1 MVPFHPQILT
11 FYLTMLRWESAGGRF
26 YSFYSFPNRNL
37 FEGDLYRSPTYFY
50 LGEIIMQMTFI
61 IRLIGLLVLGSIGVA
76 IGTQLAEI
84 PAIPEIFRSY
94 TSILGG
100 ALGAILGFLATPAM
114 IINPIQTLRRNIQ
127 QLPAHTIF
135 TATLGLFLGLA
146 LSAISAYPLSLVPSP
161 LGQFLPFI
169 ATAVFG
175 YVGVTVA
182 VMRQDLFQGLRERI
196 FPKDAD
202 SEPVA
207 VEPAPVEAKKP
218 GVLLDTSVIID
229 GRIADICRTGFIQG
243 ELIVPLFILNELQHV
258 ADSADTL
265 RRNRG
270 RRGLEILRQLQ
281 EESPMPVRL
290 IEADVANV
298 REVDDKLISLAK
310 ELGAAILT
318 NDYNLNR
325 VAELQAVTVLNVNE
339 LANAVKTVLLPG
351 ETFTIHVLQAG
362 KEQNQGVGYLDD
374 GTMVVVEDGAAYIGD
389 TIEVTVSKVLQTAA
403 GRMIFAR
410 FNSENE

>member
-1 MVPFHPQILT
+1 
-11 FYLTMLRWESAGGRF
+11 
-26 YSFYSFPNRNL
+26 
-37 FEGDLYRSPTYFY
+37 
-50 LGEIIMQMTFI
+50 MQMTFM
-61 IRLIGLLVLGSIGVA
+61 IRLVGLLVLGSVGVA
-76 IGTQLAEI
+76 IGTQITQI
-84 PAIPEIFRSY
+84 PNIPESFRSY
-94 TSILGG
+94 ISISGG
-100 ALGAILGFLATPAM
+100 VLGAILGFLATPALF
-114 IINPIQTLRRNIQ
+114 IKPIQNLRRNIQ

-146 LSAISAYPLSLVPSP
+146 LSAISAYPLSLLPSP

-169 ATAVFG
+169 ATAAFG

-196 FPKDAD
+196 FPKDGTP
-202 SEPVA
+202 EVA
-207 VEPAPVEAKKP
+207 EPAPVEACKP

-281 EESPMPVRL
+281 EESPIPVRL
-290 IEADVANV
+290 LEAEVANV

-310 ELGAAILT
+310 DLGASILT

-325 VAELQAVTVLNVNE
+325 VAELQAVIVLNVNE

-351 ETFTIHVLQAG
+351 EVFTIHVLQAG

-374 GTMVVVEDGAAYIGD
+374 GTMVVVEDGASYIGN

-410 FNSENE
+410 FENESE